1 MSETTEK
8 TRRRPAKGPRFGVAQ
23 VAPALGDIERNLELH
38 AAAVE
43 KARKDKVDV
52 LVFPELSVTGYRLK
66 DMVPEVAAQREAE
79 VFSRLAEMSKDI
91 SIVVG
96 LVEETDQHF
105 FYNGA
110 AYFEDGKLLHCKRKV
125 YLPTYGMFDEQRYFA
140 RGNRVTAF
148 DTAHGRVAILICE
161 EMLHPTAATVA
172 ALDGATTLIVPSA
185 SPSSIAARS
194 FSSRSGG
201 FILAFV
207 SYSPTASSLRAKW
220 CGVTSQVA
228 RMPCSLARRTKSTAR
243 AVEMCAM
250 CT

>member
-43 KARKDKVDV
+43 KARKGKVDV

-79 VFSRLAEMSKDI
+79 VFSRLAEMSKGI

-185 SPSSIAARS
+185 SPARGIVADAPEGEAAVAEPSAGTGEVDANGRHWE
-194 FSSRSGG
+194 
-201 FILAFV
+201 
-207 SYSPTASSLRAKW
+207 SYNLSLIHI
-220 CGVTSQVA
+220 
-228 RMPCSLARRTKSTAR
+228 
-243 AVEMCAM
+243 
-250 CT
+250 